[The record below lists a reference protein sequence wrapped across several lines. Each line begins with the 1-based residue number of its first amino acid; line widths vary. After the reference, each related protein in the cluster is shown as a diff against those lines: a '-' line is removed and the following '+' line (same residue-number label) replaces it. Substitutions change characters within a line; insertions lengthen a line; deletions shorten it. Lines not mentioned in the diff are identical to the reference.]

1 MNNNKVL
8 LILTDGFE
16 EIEAFGTFAI
26 LRRSNIDV
34 DIYSL
39 KRSNIEGRYG
49 LKLNDYKVINEDNN
63 FNLDSYNALFIAGGP
78 EYVELEASK
87 EFKDIILDF
96 YSKQKLIAA
105 ICAGPT
111 ILGHLGLLKNKK
123 YTCFKSMNEDFGGTY
138 IDTYVVQDDNI
149 ISGISASAT
158 IDFAFKIVEYLKG
171 KTYAEEV
178 KNSIYYYDK

>member
-1 MNNNKVL
+1 MTNNKVL

-16 EIEAFGTFAI
+16 EIEAFGTFAL

-49 LKLNDYKVINEDNN
+49 LKLNNYKVISEDSN
-63 FNLDSYNALFIAGGP
+63 FNLDSYNTLFIAGGP
-78 EYVELEASK
+78 EYKELEDSI
-87 EFKDIILDF
+87 EFKNIILDF
-96 YSKQKLIAA
+96 NSKHKLIAA

-123 YTCFKSMNEDFGGTY
+123 YTCFKSMNEDFGGTF
-138 IDTYVVQDDNI
+138 IDTYVVVDDNI
-149 ISGISASAT
+149 ITGISASAT
-158 IDFAFKIVEYLKG
+158 IDFAFKIVSYLKG
-171 KTYAEEV
+171 KDYAEEV